1 MNDEPFARAE
11 QLVRDDQGS
20 DRVVG
25 GAASGVSN
33 DMRVAFRKSR
43 IFRGIEP
50 RVHEGEDC
58 ELSSWRQGELP
69 FLSKLADIDLIGRDD
84 LVDDFRHHVSP
95 LWNAEESRSRPRKGH
110 VRRDRSM

>member
-1 MNDEPFARAE
+1 MYDEPFAGAE

-20 DRVVG
+20 DRVI
-25 GAASGVSN
+25 GATASGVAN
-33 DMRVAFRKSR
+33 DMRVAFGKSR

-50 RVHEGEDC
+50 RVHAGEDS

-84 LVDDFRHHVSP
+84 LVDDFRHHASP
-95 LWNAEESRSRPRKGH
+95 
-110 VRRDRSM
+110 V